1 MSGVFLD
8 TNILVYSVDHRDP
21 AKQSQAV
28 DFVTACIRDGS
39 GVISTQVL
47 QEFAAVSVGKL
58 HQDSDIVS
66 RQLLVLESLKI
77 IQVTPSLIR
86 RALELFGQYQM
97 NFWDAT
103 ILAAAEHASCDRALV
118 RGFFDRCHLRFRAN
132 REPVRQALVVHFTNN
147 VRDRFVG
154 WDQRACEARPTNT
167 GDWWAG
173 TRKLA
178 GPTLQPKPRNPDIIS
193 ETDHLDSEDSAPPFH
208 PPHLPL

>member
-58 HQDSDIVS
+58 HQDSNIVS
-66 RQLLVLESLKI
+66 RQLHVLESLKI

-86 RALELFGQYQM
+86 RALELFGQHQM

-103 ILAAAEHASCDRALV
+103 ILAAAEHASCDRL
-118 RGFFDRCHLRFRAN
+118 
-132 REPVRQALVVHFTNN
+132 
-147 VRDRFVG
+147 
-154 WDQRACEARPTNT
+154 W
-167 GDWWAG
+167 
-173 TRKLA
+173 
-178 GPTLQPKPRNPDIIS
+178 
-193 ETDHLDSEDSAPPFH
+193 SEDFSTGAATVPCESRTRSPNLSGPFH
-208 PPHLPL
+208 K